1 MLTKNKQEPQKQKT
15 RLGVGGLFRL
25 ISMKRLLTHHP
36 REDNAN
42 NNYAI
47 FID

>member
-1 MLTKNKQEPQKQKT
+1 MFKKYEPQKQKT
-15 RLGVGGLFRL
+15 RLVVGGLSGF

-42 NNYAI
+42 NNYSV